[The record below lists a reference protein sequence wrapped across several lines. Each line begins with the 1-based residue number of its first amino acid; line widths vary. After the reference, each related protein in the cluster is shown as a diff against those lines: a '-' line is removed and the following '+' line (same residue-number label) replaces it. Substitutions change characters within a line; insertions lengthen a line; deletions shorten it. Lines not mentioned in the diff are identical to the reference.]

1 MRWVMAAL
9 VMGMLLGN
17 PALAQ
22 TASPDGPLNGLT
34 TTWPVVAR
42 GDVHTSTQE
51 FALRFDPTDAF
62 ATFRLKAE
70 KIVLEME
77 WERGFA
83 VGDGQ
88 SVAVTTDQDVMR
100 ATLKNVDLSIHP
112 FQDEPL
118 VFATASGQDGVLSL
132 RTPTDAVWTSVQDVD
147 VVTEGMSPETQT
159 AGDEKDLGFW
169 YTVEGPTVETQAS
182 GDLRLDGTF
191 SLFLHNLEVHAK
203 GDHETEWSHW
213 TGYHEED
220 SALTAKEYEFRVT
233 TAQVQN
239 GTLVARPYDEARHYT
254 TSLDVQVD
262 GTVTA
267 QSVTGQLVRTSRTFR
282 FNEEPL
288 DLEGKGDLHLKAES
302 AAGQPRLL
310 VQPSEGLRVAN
321 NLPPEDPDASSAFP
335 LQTMLLGPLAALLLV
350 TATTTGLSRTS
361 TGRRIRHEAWS
372 RRAEAAVYDG
382 NWDRSSKCFRRA
394 IRARPDVANTWH
406 DLIQSEL
413 QAGHGEMA
421 DKFAV
426 QAVGVPGMDPW
437 DILAMRAAAAW
448 LRDDT
453 VALHEYLERLHEGAP
468 EMAQALAQ
476 SFQIEQTPRPEDPID
491 GYA

>member
-22 TASPDGPLNGLT
+22 TTSPDEPLNGLT

-42 GDVHTSTQE
+42 GDVHTSTHE

-88 SVAVTTDQDVMR
+88 PIAVTTDQGVMR
-100 ATLKNVDLSIHP
+100 ATLENADLSIHP

-118 VFATASGQDGVLSL
+118 VFATASGQEGELSL

-147 VVTEGMSPETQT
+147 VVTKGMSPETQT

-169 YTVEGPTVETQAS
+169 YKAVGPTVETQAS

-191 SLFLHNLEVHAK
+191 SLFLHNLEVHAE
-203 GDHETEWSHW
+203 GDNGAEWSHW

-220 SALTAKEYEFRVT
+220 SALAAKEYEFRIT

-239 GTLVARPYDEARHYT
+239 GTLVARSYDEARHYT
-254 TSLDVQVD
+254 TNLDVHVD

-267 QSVTGQLVRTSRTFR
+267 QSVTGQLVRASRTFR

-288 DLEGKGDLHLKAES
+288 DLEGKGDIHLKAEG

-310 VQPSEGLRVAN
+310 VQPSEGLRISNSLA
-321 NLPPEDPDASSAFP
+321 LEDQDVSPAFP

-350 TATTTGLSRTS
+350 TATTTGLSRTP
-361 TGRRIRHEAWS
+361 TGRRIRHDAWS
-372 RRAEAAVYDG
+372 KRAEAAVFEGD
-382 NWDRSSKCFRRA
+382 WDRSSKCFRRA
-394 IRARPDVANTWH
+394 IRARPDDASTWH

-413 QAGHGEMA
+413 QAGHGHRA
-421 DKFAV
+421 DYAYRV
-426 QAVGVPGMDPW
+426 LCGNG
-437 DILAMRAAAAW
+437 
-448 LRDDT
+448 LRK
-453 VALHEYLERLHEGAP
+453 R
-468 EMAQALAQ
+468 QAL
-476 SFQIEQTPRPEDPID
+476 
-491 GYA
+491 